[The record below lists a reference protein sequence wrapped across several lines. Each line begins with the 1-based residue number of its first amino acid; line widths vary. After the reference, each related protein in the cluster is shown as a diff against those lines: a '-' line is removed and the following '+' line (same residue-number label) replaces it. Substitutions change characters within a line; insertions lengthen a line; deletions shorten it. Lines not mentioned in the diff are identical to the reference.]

1 MHRERHDARARGRH
15 ESLRDLEQPPAAPA
29 QLLCL
34 APPELVVE
42 ALRDVARQLYVLPLV
57 LACGVCVKITTLPY
71 CTISGHGSGFDPQ
84 Y

>member
-29 QLLCL
+29 QLLRL
-34 APPELVVE
+34 ATPELVVE

-57 LACGVCVKITTLPY
+57 LAWSSAAKTGC
-71 CTISGHGSGFDPQ
+71 
-84 Y
+84 